1 MRLVKTVLLVLAH
14 LLWVVLLTVLTQVGG
29 VIHLLC
35 IPAYGFLR
43 LRYQQR
49 LFRYLGQTLCFLF
62 AYMVVVVFVLPP
74 LAGRYGRV
82 QLPINGTLLRPQN
95 LMTAILCRHYVR
107 RELRNAALEVAVF
120 LQREHQGATLL
131 YLDAQHPFGNKWP
144 LLPHL
149 SHSDG
154 RKLDLALLWKRKA
167 DHTPVTETP
176 SVIGYGVFVDPRP
189 QDVDVARSCAQQGYW
204 QYGFM
209 ERIIPQAHKSE
220 YVLDEE
226 RTAAMVRLF
235 CQHKGVRRVLIE
247 PHLKS
252 RLGLSAFDNLR
263 HAGCHAVRH
272 DDHIHVEGRD

>member
-1 MRLVKTVLLVLAH
+1 MRRLKTVLFVLAH
-14 LLWVVLLTVLTQVGG
+14 LLWVALLTVLTQVGG

-35 IPAYGFLR
+35 IPAYGFFRVRYPQRL
-43 LRYQQR
+43 LRYV
-49 LFRYLGQTLCFLF
+49 GQTLCFLL
-62 AYMVVVVFVLPP
+62 AYMLVVVFVLPP

-82 QLPINGTLLRPQN
+82 HLPVNGTLLRPQN
-95 LMTAILCRHYVR
+95 LMTVILCRHYVR
-107 RELRNAALEVAVF
+107 RELRNTALEVA
-120 LQREHQGATLL
+120 LDMNQEHGATLL

-154 RKLDLALLWKRKA
+154 LKLDLALLWKRRSDNK
-167 DHTPVTETP
+167 PVTETP

-189 QDVDVARSCAQQGYW
+189 QDTDVARSCAAKGYW
-204 QYGFM
+204 QYSVM
-209 ERIIPQAHKSE
+209 DQIIPQTNKPH

-226 RTAAMVRLF
+226 RTAAMVRSF

-247 PHLKS
+247 PHLKA
-252 RLGLSAFDNLR
+252 RLGLGAFDNLR